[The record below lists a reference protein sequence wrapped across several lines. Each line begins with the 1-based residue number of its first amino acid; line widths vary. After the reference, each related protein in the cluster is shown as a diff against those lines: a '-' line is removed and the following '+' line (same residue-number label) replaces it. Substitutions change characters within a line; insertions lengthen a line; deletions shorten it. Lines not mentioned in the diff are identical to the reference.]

1 MYGETQ
7 VVCHLFKIFMID
19 MHESSG
25 SQNLK
30 KKHTYMKKLILYTF
44 N

>member
-19 MHESSG
+19 MHQSPG
-25 SQNLK
+25 SQDLQKETHQKINIV
-30 KKHTYMKKLILYTF
+30 YI
-44 N
+44 